1 MTCLENAASLR
12 DRLRAQRAA
21 LCEDRQRAD
30 AQRVCER
37 IKALAAYRRARVV
50 MAYVAARGELSLRD
64 VLLDVLASGR
74 RLALPRCEGKGILRA
89 CIVPDL
95 AALERGAY
103 GIFAPP
109 AEAET
114 APPAQIDLILTPGT
128 AFDRMGHRIGQG
140 GGYYDRF
147 LPATRAL
154 RVGVCHDFAL
164 LDEIPSE
171 PHDARMDVI
180 VTPSRTIFTAE
191 EAIT

>member
-1 MTCLENAASLR
+1 MTRLENAASLR

-95 AALERGAY
+95 AAL
-103 GIFAPP
+103 
-109 AEAET
+109 
-114 APPAQIDLILTPGT
+114 DLC
-128 AFDRMGHRIGQG
+128 AAG
-140 GGYYDRF
+140 GGGNRTPRTDRPHF
-147 LPATRAL
+147 DAGN
-154 RVGVCHDFAL
+154 GV
-164 LDEIPSE
+164 
-171 PHDARMDVI
+171 
-180 VTPSRTIFTAE
+180 
-191 EAIT
+191 